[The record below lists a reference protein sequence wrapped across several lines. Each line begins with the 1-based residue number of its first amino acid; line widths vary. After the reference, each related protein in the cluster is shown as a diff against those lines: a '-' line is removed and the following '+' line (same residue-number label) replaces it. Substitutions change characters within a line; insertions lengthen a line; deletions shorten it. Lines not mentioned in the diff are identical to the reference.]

1 MKTFKIFI
9 LFSGNGSN
17 LENLYTTLEG
27 KEVVGKSGESARIE
41 FVGAIC
47 NNPEAYGITRCH
59 DLGLPVITI
68 PHTDY
73 PNREEYDMALLK
85 ALFLY
90 EPDLIALCGFM
101 RILTPKFVNAYP
113 CVNIHPSFLPSHKGA
128 NAIKES
134 FEDEKAHFG
143 GVSVHYVS
151 EELDGGEIILQ
162 EKLSKAPFRDLEAFE
177 KAIHQLE
184 YKLYPQALLEVIKER
199 I

>member
-17 LENLYTTLEG
+17 LENLYINLEG
-27 KEVVGKSGESARIE
+27 KEITGDSGESAKIE
-41 FVGAIC
+41 FIGALS
-47 NNPEAYGITRCH
+47 NNLEAYGITRCH
-59 DLGLPVITI
+59 ELGIPVITL

-90 EPDLIALCGFM
+90 EPDLIVLCGFM

-113 CVNIHPSFLPSHKGA
+113 CINIHPSFLPYHKGA
-128 NAIKES
+128 HAIKDS
-134 FEDEKAHFG
+134 FEDKEANFG
-143 GVSVHYVS
+143 GVSIHYVN
-151 EELDGGEIILQ
+151 EELDGGEIVLQ

-184 YKLYPQALLEVIKER
+184 YKLYPQALLKVIKEKL
-199 I
+199 